1 MKLLKRNTRDKKG
14 KVIDR
19 FEDEYGNELDDL
31 NMKETIII
39 IFTDGSKIK
48 LGIDTYGSETYISEY
63 QSEG

>member
-1 MKLLKRNTRDKKG
+1 MTLLIRNTSDHKG

-19 FEDEYGNELDDL
+19 FEDEFRNEITYL
-31 NMKETIII
+31 NMQDTIII